1 MTCHIAVVSKVVF
14 NITLKSQI
22 FLLLILFLLL
32 FINLI
37 TYYIFLVLFMG
48 SAVLFQLL
56 FSFTNCTFSKRKF

>member
-32 FINLI
+32 FISLI

-56 FSFTNCTFSKRKF
+56 FSFTYCTFSKKNF